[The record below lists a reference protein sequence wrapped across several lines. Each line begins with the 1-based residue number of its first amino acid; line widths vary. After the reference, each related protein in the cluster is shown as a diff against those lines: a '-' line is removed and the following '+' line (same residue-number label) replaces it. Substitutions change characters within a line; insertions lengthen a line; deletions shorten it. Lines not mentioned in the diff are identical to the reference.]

1 VTVKIFDVMPD
12 KFYID

>member
-1 VTVKIFDVMPD
+1 VKIFDVMPD